1 MRIVCVIPARMGS
14 SRFPGKPLQLIEDI
28 PMVCQV
34 ANRVKDIPYVDQVII
49 ATEDNIIY
57 DTVNEYGYESIMTE
71 KHPLGT
77 DRVSE
82 VSREIDCDFVINLQ
96 GDEPLMETETLSKF
110 IKESLIKFESRDVY
124 VTNAVTILKPEELR
138 NPNRTKAIVE
148 DDIVK
153 DVSRT
158 ELSSWKQ
165 LGLYMYRIDAIRE
178 YKYLPTQNKFGIDT
192 LRFTENF
199 INVHAIPVETSSLSV
214 DTPDDLKRVRERFF
228 VDSMSRHLSAK
239 K

>member
-1 MRIVCVIPARMGS
+1 MGS

-71 KHPLGT
+71 THPLGT

-110 IKESLIKFESRDVY
+110 IKESLIKFKSEDVY
-124 VTNAVTILKPEELR
+124 VTNAVTILKPEELK

-148 DDIVK
+148 DGIVK

-178 YKYLPTQNKFGIDT
+178 YNYLPTQNKFGIDT

-199 INVHAIPVETSSLSV
+199 INVYAIPVETSSLSV
-214 DTPDDLKRVRERFF
+214 DTPDDLRRVKERFF
-228 VDSMSRHLSAK
+228 VDNMSRHLSAK